1 MTAPVRKV
9 LVVEDESIVAMD
21 LRASLTALGYE
32 VTDTVGTGREAL
44 ASARQRP
51 PHLVLM
57 DVNLRGEMDGV
68 ATAEAMRRELAL
80 PVIYLTAFSDEATLG
95 RARVTE
101 PFGYLLKPFDEREL
115 HITIEMAVYR
125 HEAQREHDKLLQ
137 EQAARAAIEKQ
148 HRWMRFLAEAGERL
162 SATLDVKA
170 TLESVVR
177 LAVPQ
182 LADWVLVHFKEGTQ
196 VTTPLVHHAQGK
208 EELVREMLD
217 RYPLAADS
225 AHGFMHVVRTG
236 EPELLADV
244 AGEVIEIAAINADHL
259 AALRALGLKS
269 QICVPLTIRG
279 STEGALTLLSAESG
293 RTFAE
298 EDLEHAMEFARRCST
313 ALENSRLYQSAREA
327 IAIREEFLSI
337 ASHELRT
344 PLTSVLLSV
353 QGLERIVA
361 QSQDVDVRE
370 RTGRI
375 VLHVRRLVALID
387 TLLDVSRIAAGKL
400 DLSVEEIDLSQLTR
414 EVAERFLEPARQ
426 SGSILQVQAP
436 DHLIGVWD
444 PMRIDQVLTN
454 LLANA
459 VKFAG
464 GKPID
469 VTVEAIDT
477 DARLTVADQGI
488 GIAKDKIPLVFNR
501 FERAVSG
508 RKYGGLGLGLYI
520 ARQMVEAHGGRI
532 EVESE
537 PGRGATFVVH
547 LPRHSPQPAQT

>member
-1 MTAPVRKV
+1 
-9 LVVEDESIVAMD
+9 
-21 LRASLTALGYE
+21 
-32 VTDTVGTGREAL
+32 
-44 ASARQRP
+44 
-51 PHLVLM
+51 
-57 DVNLRGEMDGV
+57 
-68 ATAEAMRRELAL
+68 
-80 PVIYLTAFSDEATLG
+80 
-95 RARVTE
+95 
-101 PFGYLLKPFDEREL
+101 
-115 HITIEMAVYR
+115 
-125 HEAQREHDKLLQ
+125 
-137 EQAARAAIEKQ
+137 
-148 HRWMRFLAEAGERL
+148 
-162 SATLDVKA
+162 
-170 TLESVVR
+170 
-177 LAVPQ
+177 
-182 LADWVLVHFKEGTQ
+182 
-196 VTTPLVHHAQGK
+196 
-208 EELVREMLD
+208 
-217 RYPLAADS
+217 
-225 AHGFMHVVRTG
+225 
-236 EPELLADV
+236 
-244 AGEVIEIAAINADHL
+244 
-259 AALRALGLKS
+259 
-269 QICVPLTIRG
+269 VPLTIRG

-313 ALENSRLYQSAREA
+313 ALENARLYQSAREA

-361 QSQDVDVRE
+361 QSQDADVRE
-370 RTGRI
+370 RTARI

-414 EVAERFLEPARQ
+414 EVAERFLESARQ

-444 PMRIDQVLTN
+444 PLRIDQVLTN

-469 VTVEAIDT
+469 VTVEEIDA
-477 DARLTVADQGI
+477 DARVTVADQGI
-488 GIAKDKIPLVFNR
+488 GIAKDKISLVFNR